1 MRKQPHSAQK
11 GFLTIAQN
19 TNDVDYLELAYLQ
32 SLNIKVTQPGS
43 LYAVIV
49 DEFTKSQIT
58 DTQRRAFDYV
68 ITLEIDEAEDDE
80 WKLSNEWQSFWL
92 TPFKETI
99 KLESDLLF
107 TRNISHWWPALRL
120 RNVVLSHGVVD
131 LQQRLYTGNRY
142 RKLFVDNNLPDVYN
156 GMMYFRYS
164 QEATEFFTLARD
176 VYRNWNEVRDFALV
190 NIRDEN
196 PTTDVVYAIVSAM
209 VEIEPYVP
217 GLDFFKFAHMKPGI
231 QGWAEATKIFDSV
244 LVENELSEL
253 RINNVLQL
261 QPVHYHDKKFKVKEL
276 IQEYEKY
283 MG

>member
-1 MRKQPHSAQK
+1 MRKQPHCAQR

-32 SLNIKVTQPGS
+32 ALNIKVTQPDS

-68 ITLEIDEAEDDE
+68 ITLEIDEAENDE
-80 WKLSNEWQSFWL
+80 WKLANEWQSFWL

-107 TRNISHWWPALRL
+107 PRNISHWWPALRL
-120 RNVVLSHGVVD
+120 RNVVLSYGVVD

-142 RKLFVDNNLPDVYN
+142 RKLFSDNNLPDVYN

-164 QEATEFFTLARD
+164 REATEFFTLARD
-176 VYRNWNEVRDFALV
+176 VYRNWTEVRDFALT

-196 PTTDVVYAIVSAM
+196 PTTDVVYSIVSAM
-209 VEIEPYVP
+209 LEIEPYVP
-217 GLDFFKFAHMKPGI
+217 SLDFFTFAHMKPGI
-231 QGWAEATKIFDSV
+231 QGWAESTQIFDSV
-244 LVENELSEL
+244 LVENELNEL
-253 RINNVLQL
+253 RINNVQQL

-276 IQEYEKY
+276 IQDYEKH

>member
-1 MRKQPHSAQK
+1 MRKQPHCAQR

-32 SLNIKVTQPGS
+32 ALNIKVTQPDS

-68 ITLEIDEAEDDE
+68 ITLELAEAENDE
-80 WKLSNEWQSFWL
+80 WKLANDWQSFWL

-107 TRNISHWWPALRL
+107 PRNISHWWPALRL

-142 RKLFVDNNLPDVYN
+142 RKLFSDNNLPDVYN

-164 QEATEFFTLARD
+164 REATEFFTLARD
-176 VYRNWNEVRDFALV
+176 VYRNWTEVRDFALT

-196 PTTDVVYAIVSAM
+196 PTTDVVYSIVSAM
-209 VEIEPYVP
+209 LEIEPYVP
-217 GLDFFKFAHMKPGI
+217 SLDFFTFAHMKPGI
-231 QGWAEATKIFDSV
+231 QGWAESTQIFDSV
-244 LVENELSEL
+244 LVENELNEL
-253 RINNVLQL
+253 RINNVQQL

-276 IQEYEKY
+276 IQDYEKH

>member
-1 MRKQPHSAQK
+1 MRKQPHCAQR

-32 SLNIKVTQPGS
+32 ALNIKVTQPDS

-68 ITLEIDEAEDDE
+68 ITLEIDEAENDE
-80 WKLSNEWQSFWL
+80 WKLANEWQSFWL

-107 TRNISHWWPALRL
+107 PRNISHWWPALRL

-142 RKLFVDNNLPDVYN
+142 RKLFSDNNLPDVYN

-164 QEATEFFTLARD
+164 REATEFFTLARD
-176 VYRNWNEVRDFALV
+176 VYRNWTEVRDFALT

-196 PTTDVVYAIVSAM
+196 PTSDVVYSIVSAM
-209 VEIEPYVP
+209 LEIEPYVP
-217 GLDFFKFAHMKPGI
+217 SLDFFTFAHMKPGI
-231 QGWAEATKIFDSV
+231 QGWAESTQIFDSV
-244 LVENELSEL
+244 LVENELNEL
-253 RINNVLQL
+253 RINNVQQL

-276 IQEYEKY
+276 IQDYEKH